1 MVVNEHKCVCG
12 VCDVSLMCLH
22 LSRVH
27 QLGGEHALPLEGV
40 EGVHVNPVC

>member
-1 MVVNEHKCVCG
+1 VCG
-12 VCDVSLMCLH
+12 VCDVSLMRVY

-40 EGVHVNPVC
+40 EGVNVNSVC